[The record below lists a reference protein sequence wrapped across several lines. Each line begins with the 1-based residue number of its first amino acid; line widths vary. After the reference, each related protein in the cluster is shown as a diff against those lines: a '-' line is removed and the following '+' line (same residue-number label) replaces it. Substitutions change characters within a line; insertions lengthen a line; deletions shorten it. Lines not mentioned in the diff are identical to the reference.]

1 MFFHQV
7 QSKKVTLKPYRSK
20 RSLLVRISNYQGFI
34 AINGNEVSLFNNS
47 LLVIPEG
54 AMVEC
59 DLLRQSDESSFE
71 VVTLNKT
78 DIKKMKV
85 KLEKLND
92 LILNKNKN
100 ESFILY
106 KSKELCEI
114 FYSNRQLNN
123 CQKLKSIKNIALK
136 QSIFHLV
143 LLLYKKGV
151 DVSILFNSDY
161 HISLSSRLAKLFMSE
176 PTKKWTLDLA
186 ASCMFTSPSTL
197 RRNLS
202 KEGGA
207 FSHILNDVRLGI
219 SINYLTFTSYNVLKI
234 SELSG
239 FNSSAYFC
247 TIFKKKYGVTPQE
260 FRKNSKENNI

>member
-7 QSKKVTLKPYRSK
+7 KSKKVTLKPYRSK
-20 RSLLVRISNYQGFI
+20 RSLLVRISGYNGFI

-54 AMVEC
+54 AIVEC
-59 DLLRQSDESSFE
+59 DLARQSEDSSFE

-106 KSKELCEI
+106 KSKNLCDM
-114 FYSNRQLNN
+114 FYSNRKLNN
-123 CQKLKSIKNIALK
+123 CQKLRSIKNIALK

-143 LLLYKKGV
+143 LYLYKKGV
-151 DVSILFNSDY
+151 DISILFNTDY

-186 ASCMFTSPSTL
+186 ANCMFTSASTL
-197 RRNLS
+197 RRKLS
-202 KEGGA
+202 KEGA
-207 FSHILNDVRLGI
+207 SFSRVLNDVRLGI
-219 SINYLTFTSYNVLKI
+219 SLNYLTFTSYNVLKV

-260 FRKNSKENNI
+260 FRKNSKENNV